1 MGLYKL
7 LGLESI
13 NNGFKKIGDIVDKS
27 IEDKDKKNELNAE
40 LIKLETETEVK
51 MHTLINGRMGT
62 MLERCISLVFPM
74 IGALFSL
81 YLFSNLVMYWVIF
94 FTGRQNTYLH
104 VDEKMYQIIGIYLA
118 GFFGSSAVGKFAN
131 KNSGGGQQ

>member
-51 MHTLINGRMGT
+51 IHTLINGRMGT

-81 YLFSNLVMYWVIF
+81 YLLSNLVMYWIIF
-94 FTGRQNTYLH
+94 FTGKQHTYLY

-118 GFFGSSAVGKFAN
+118 GFFGSSAVGKFVN
-131 KNSGGGQQ
+131 KNSTGGK